1 MKKIAVFL
9 INLRGGGAERVVSYL
24 LNAGHKEFEFHLILF
39 NKQIE
44 YSLPKSKNIKII
56 ELGKYIGS
64 KYLSI
69 LAIPYLAYKLKKY
82 LIKNNIDTILSLL
95 NRPNII
101 SCYLKKNGW
110 KGKVIIS
117 ERADSVAYYNSVYFG
132 SLIIGLIKK
141 YYPYADV
148 VTVISKGISH
158 SLKTF
163 GVSNCKVIYNPIPL
177 SQPSSKH
184 RPANQPFTFINI
196 ARLEKQKNHVLL
208 LKAFSELKN
217 EYCKLVIVGQGRL
230 LGSLKNLSADLGIR
244 EKVQFAGFQSNIKSY
259 LENAD
264 CFVFSSNFEG
274 LGNALIE
281 ALNAGLPIISTDC
294 PYGPREILAPNT
306 DECLLIQ
313 DHIELAKYGLLTPV
327 RNIKF
332 LADAMKLM
340 MSDESLRGKYRELT
354 QERASDFNINKISKQ
369 YFKLF

>member
-24 LNAGHKEFEFHLILF
+24 INEGYKEFEFHLILF
-39 NKQIE
+39 NKEIE
-44 YSLPKSKNIKII
+44 YSLPKSEKIKII
-56 ELGKYIGS
+56 ELGKYVGS

-82 LIKNNIDTILSLL
+82 LVKNEVQTVLSLL

-101 SCYLKKNGW
+101 SCYLKKHGW
-110 KGKVIIS
+110 KGTVIIS
-117 ERADSVAYYNSVYFG
+117 ERADSVAYYNSISFG
-132 SLIIGLIKK
+132 SLIVGLIKK

-163 GVSNCKVIYNPIPL
+163 GISNCKVIYNPIPL
-177 SQPSSKH
+177 SKPSPKN
-184 RPANQPFTFINI
+184 RTANQPFTFINI
-196 ARLEKQKNHVLL
+196 ARLEKQKNQGLL
-208 LKAFSELKN
+208 LKAFAELKN

-230 LGSLKNLSADLGIR
+230 LSSLKNLSAELGVH
-244 EKVQFAGFQSNIKSY
+244 EKVQFTGFQSNIKPY
-259 LENAD
+259 LKNAD

-306 DECLLIQ
+306 DECRLVQ
-313 DHIELAKYGLLTPV
+313 DHIEFAKYGLLTPV
-327 RNIKF
+327 KNIQIF
-332 LADAMKLM
+332 SDAMKIM
-340 MSDESLRGKYRELT
+340 MSNDSLREKYQELAH
-354 QERASDFNINKISKQ
+354 ERASDFDIKKISKQ
-369 YFKLF
+369 YFQLF